1 MPSDRA
7 PSERRRLAPPRLG
20 LRDAGTWL
28 HWLDEAFA
36 SRPSRLWHSRSVWH
50 RIAHARR
57 HELHWLD
64 AERFATLELA
74 ALLHDVGR
82 ALDPNDVEPHALVGA
97 RFLDELGLHDVAPL
111 VAHHSG
117 GALEA
122 ADRGLPYEGAWAAD
136 ADLVALLT
144 HVDRTTSPKGDSVT
158 LDERRAELAER
169 YGANAAQLRW
179 FDASVADARRGAL
192 LFSSHRAALI
202 A

>member
-1 MPSDRA
+1 MSPDRRS
-7 PSERRRLAPPRLG
+7 SEPLRLLPPRLG

-50 RIAHARR
+50 RVAHARR
-57 HELHWLD
+57 HELRWLD
-64 AERFATLELA
+64 ADRFETLELA
-74 ALLHDVGR
+74 ALLHDIGH
-82 ALDPNDVEPHALVGA
+82 ALDPYDVEPHALVGA

-122 ADRGLPYEGAWAAD
+122 ADRGLPYDGRWGAD
-136 ADLVALLT
+136 GDLVALLT
-144 HVDRTTSPKGDSVT
+144 HVDRTTSPRGDSVT
-158 LDERRAELAER
+158 LDERRAELAAR
-169 YGANAAQLRW
+169 YGADAAQLRW
-179 FDASVADARRGAL
+179 FDASLVDARRGAI
-192 LFSSHRAALI
+192 LFSGNRAALT